1 MASQF
6 TSRIWSWSSIG
17 SLLTGVAGLVV
28 TFMILLTSAREQHD
42 KVLEARRSMGLIQ
55 FLRNDLQQTEASIK
69 KADAELQESRRRIAA
84 LEGQLAVSHPG
95 QVLAPSRAVLQEIGA
110 MKAAQE
116 DLKTRLSQVA
126 EVSHGTSVRIAS
138 LESVIIS
145 DPQKAVAIPLI
156 QRDVAVL
163 DARLTREIQAAQ
175 SDNARVYDLMK
186 WLVGLM
192 ALVSLSLIGTAAGSV
207 FKREPKDASTGLEST
222 SSVTKS

>member
-1 MASQF
+1 
-6 TSRIWSWSSIG
+6 
-17 SLLTGVAGLVV
+17 
-28 TFMILLTSAREQHD
+28 
-42 KVLEARRSMGLIQ
+42 
-55 FLRNDLQQTEASIK
+55 
-69 KADAELQESRRRIAA
+69 
-84 LEGQLAVSHPG
+84 
-95 QVLAPSRAVLQEIGA
+95 